1 MSGSSRI
8 RTDLALEATESFAQS
23 NTELR
28 GVEVKEQYDEER
40 DIRTTVVK
48 ITTENGAKA
57 MGRPQGN
64 YITIEAPNLSASDE
78 DYHREIS
85 EEIARH
91 LRKLVNLKR
100 ETSVLVVGLGNQAIT
115 ADALGPHVVDNLR
128 MTRHIIREYG
138 LKKYRKGNSAPGQW
152 SCAGRYGSD
161 RNGNFRNCN
170 GCGGRNKAGS
180 CYCGRCP
187 GSPQYQ
193 KAEPD
198 SPDHGYGD
206 SSRFR
211 GGKSQDRTY

>member
-1 MSGSSRI
+1 
-8 RTDLALEATESFAQS
+8 
-23 NTELR
+23 
-28 GVEVKEQYDEER
+28 
-40 DIRTTVVK
+40 
-48 ITTENGAKA
+48 

-138 LKKYRKGNSAPGQW
+138 LKSTEKEILHRLRQEWKL
-152 SCAGRYGSD
+152 
-161 RNGNFRNCN
+161 
-170 GCGGRNKAGS
+170 
-180 CYCGRCP
+180 
-187 GSPQYQ
+187 Q
-193 KAEPD
+193 KL
-198 SPDHGYGD
+198 
-206 SSRFR
+206 
-211 GGKSQDRTY
+211 